1 MPLLVLL
8 LTLLLPWTLWAQM
21 HPFPGPGV
29 KGTAGGGPPVR
40 VGTPIALNATQNN
53 SGSVSVTVPAT
64 ANFMFCAISGYMGT
78 ASYFSTGTMTIA
90 GAAMTMITGGDSNS
104 GAWMAVGA
112 YKLLPA
118 TGSQTLAWDWLGTT
132 NTSDTTTIMCSWY
145 QGVNTSTPV
154 RTSLCNQSAANPH
167 STGSLTAVTG
177 DLAVIYVTQFA
188 PSDTTFTWTG
198 ATEVSEFGQF
208 SGGGDG
214 SLAEALPTGNITVSA
229 TGLSNQDGGT
239 CALILRQ

>member
-1 MPLLVLL
+1 
-8 LTLLLPWTLWAQM
+8 
-21 HPFPGPGV
+21 
-29 KGTAGGGPPVR
+29 
-40 VGTPIALNATQNN
+40 
-53 SGSVSVTVPAT
+53 
-64 ANFMFCAISGYMGT
+64 MGT

-118 TGSQTLAWDWLGTT
+118 TGSQTWRGIGWARRTRAIRRRLCAHGIKGSTL
-132 NTSDTTTIMCSWY
+132 
-145 QGVNTSTPV
+145 STPV
-154 RTSLCNQSAANPH
+154 RTSLCNRSAANPH

-214 SLAEALPTGNITVSA
+214 SLARSVAH
-229 TGLSNQDGGT
+229 
-239 CALILRQ
+239 RQYYRFSHRAE